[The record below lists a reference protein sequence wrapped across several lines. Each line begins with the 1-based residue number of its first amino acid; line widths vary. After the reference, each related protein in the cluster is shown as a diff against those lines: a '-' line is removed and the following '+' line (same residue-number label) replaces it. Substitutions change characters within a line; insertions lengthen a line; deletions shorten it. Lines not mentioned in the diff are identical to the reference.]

1 MRAREFVTES
11 RAKLPPEAAGPMHDT
26 YMLPGLR
33 NNDAYRS
40 YRFGV
45 AMARARADI
54 GGPGKDLP
62 PWNSES
68 AMGMYGIIA
77 GFDENVDPVIDLA
90 LKMTDIKGGKIAV
103 STDDSEE
110 PASVQTKSPINS
122 FKGYPR

>member
-11 RAKLPPEAAGPMHDT
+11 RAKLPAEAAGPMHDT

-33 NNDAYRS
+33 NNDSYRS

-45 AMARARADI
+45 AMARARADL
-54 GGPGKDLP
+54 GGVGKDLP
-62 PWNSES
+62 AWNTES

-90 LKMTDIKGGKIAV
+90 LKMTDIAGGKIPV

-110 PASVQTKSPINS
+110 PKSVDTVSPIRP
-122 FKGYPR
+122 FRGYPR

>member
-1 MRAREFVTES
+1 MRAREFMLEN
-11 RAKLPPEAAGPMHDT
+11 RARLPAEAAGPMHDT

-45 AMARARADI
+45 AMARARADL
-54 GGPGKDLP
+54 GGVGKDLP
-62 PWNSES
+62 AWNSES
-68 AMGMYGIIA
+68 ALGMYGIIA

-90 LKMTDIKGGKIAV
+90 LKMTDIAGGKISV
-103 STDDSEE
+103 SSDASEE
-110 PASVQTKSPINS
+110 PNYVDTTSPIRA

>member
-1 MRAREFVTES
+1 MRFREFVTES
-11 RAKLPPEAAGPMHDT
+11 RARLPVEASAPMHDT

-45 AMARARADI
+45 AIARARADL
-54 GGPGKDLP
+54 GGSGKDLP
-62 PWNSES
+62 KWNTES

-90 LKMTDIKGGKIAV
+90 LKMTDTPGGKIPV
-103 STDDSEE
+103 SSDDSEE
-110 PASVQTKSPINS
+110 PGYVDTTSPIKP
-122 FKGYPR
+122 FQGYPR

>member
-45 AMARARADI
+45 AMARARADL
-54 GGPGKDLP
+54 GGAGKDLP
-62 PWNSES
+62 KWNTES

-110 PASVQTKSPINS
+110 PAYVDSISPIKP
-122 FKGYPR
+122 FQGYPR

>member
-1 MRAREFVTES
+1 MRAREFVSES

-45 AMARARADI
+45 AMARARADL
-54 GGPGKDLP
+54 GGAGKDLP
-62 PWNSES
+62 AWNTES
-68 AMGMYGIIA
+68 AMGMYGIVS

-90 LKMTDIKGGKIAV
+90 LKMTDIPGGKIPV

-110 PASVQTKSPINS
+110 PAYVDSTSPIRP

>member
-1 MRAREFVTES
+1 VRAREFVVES
-11 RAKLPPEAAGPMHDT
+11 RAKLPAEAAGPMHDT

-45 AMARARADI
+45 AMARARADL
-54 GGPGKDLP
+54 GGVGKDLP
-62 PWNSES
+62 KWNSES

-90 LKMTDIKGGKIAV
+90 LKMTDISGGKIAV
-103 STDDSEE
+103 SSDDSEE
-110 PASVQTKSPINS
+110 PAYVDTVSPIKP

>member
-11 RAKLPPEAAGPMHDT
+11 RAKLPVEASGPMHDT

-54 GGPGKDLP
+54 GGAGKDLP
-62 PWNSES
+62 AWNSES
-68 AMGMYGIIA
+68 AMGMYGVIA

-110 PASVQTKSPINS
+110 PGYVDTTSPVKA
-122 FKGYPR
+122 FKVYPR

>member
-1 MRAREFVTES
+1 MRAREFIKES
-11 RAKLPPEAAGPMHDT
+11 RARLPIEAAGPMHDT

-33 NNDAYRS
+33 NNDAYKS

-45 AMARARADI
+45 AMARARADL

-62 PWNSES
+62 KWNSES

-90 LKMTDIKGGKIAV
+90 LKMTDIPGGKIPV
-103 STDDSEE
+103 STDDSQE
-110 PASVQTKSPINS
+110 PSYVDAKSPIVA

>member
-1 MRAREFVTES
+1 MRAREFVIES
-11 RAKLPPEAAGPMHDT
+11 RARLPAEAADPMHDT

-45 AMARARADI
+45 AMARARADL
-54 GGPGKDLP
+54 GGEGKDLP
-62 PWNSES
+62 KWNSES

-90 LKMTDIKGGKIAV
+90 LKMTDIDGGKISV
-103 STDDSEE
+103 STNDSQE
-110 PASVQTKSPINS
+110 PGYVDTVSPIKP
-122 FKGYPR
+122 FQGYPR

>member
-1 MRAREFVTES
+1 MRAREFVAES
-11 RAKLPPEAAGPMHDT
+11 RAKLPPEAADPMHDT
-26 YMLPGLR
+26 YMIPGLR

-54 GGPGKDLP
+54 GGAGKDLP
-62 PWNSES
+62 AWNTES
-68 AMGMYGIIA
+68 AMGMYGIVA

-90 LKMTDIKGGKIAV
+90 LKMTNISGGKIAV
-103 STDDSEE
+103 STNDSEE
-110 PASVQTKSPINS
+110 PAYVTTRSPINS

>member
-11 RAKLPPEAAGPMHDT
+11 RAKLPVEAAGPMHDT
-26 YMLPGLR
+26 YMIPGLR

-45 AMARARADI
+45 AMARARADL
-54 GGPGKDLP
+54 GGAGKDLP
-62 PWNSES
+62 AWNTES
-68 AMGMYGIIA
+68 AMGMYGIVA
-77 GFDENVDPVIDLA
+77 GFDETVDPVIDLA

-110 PASVQTKSPINS
+110 PPPVNTVSPIRS
-122 FKGYPR
+122 FAGYPR

>member
-1 MRAREFVTES
+1 MRAREFINES
-11 RAKLPPEAAGPMHDT
+11 RAQLPVEAAGPMHDT

-45 AMARARADI
+45 AIARARADL

-62 PWNSES
+62 KWNSES

-77 GFDENVDPVIDLA
+77 GFDETVDPAIDLA
-90 LKMTDIKGGKIAV
+90 LKMTDTPGGKIPV
-103 STDDSEE
+103 SSDDSEE
-110 PASVQTKSPINS
+110 PGYVDSKSPIQA
-122 FKGYPR
+122 FRGYPR

>member
-1 MRAREFVTES
+1 MSARDFVTVS
-11 RAKLPPEAAGPMHDT
+11 RATLPVEASAPLHET

-62 PWNSES
+62 KWNTES
-68 AMGMYGIIA
+68 AMGMYGIVA
-77 GFDENVDPVIDLA
+77 GFDETVDPVIDLA
-90 LKMTDIKGGKIAV
+90 LKMTNIAGGKISV
-103 STDDSEE
+103 SSDASEE
-110 PASVQTKSPINS
+110 PGYVDTTSPVRA

>member
-1 MRAREFVTES
+1 MRAREFVSES

-45 AMARARADI
+45 AMARARADL
-54 GGPGKDLP
+54 GGDGKDLP
-62 PWNSES
+62 AWNTES

-77 GFDENVDPVIDLA
+77 GFDETVDPVIDLA

>member
-11 RAKLPPEAAGPMHDT
+11 RAKLPIEAAGPMHDT

-45 AMARARADI
+45 AMARARADL

-62 PWNSES
+62 KWNSES

-90 LKMTDIKGGKIAV
+90 LKMTDTPGGKRPV
-103 STDDSEE
+103 STDASEE
-110 PASVQTKSPINS
+110 PAYVVTRSPINS

>member
-45 AMARARADI
+45 AMARARADL
-54 GGPGKDLP
+54 GGPGKELP
-62 PWNSES
+62 AWNTES
-68 AMGMYGIIA
+68 AMGMYGIVS
-77 GFDENVDPVIDLA
+77 GFDETVDPVIDLA
-90 LKMTDIKGGKIAV
+90 LKMTNIKGGKIAV

-110 PASVQTKSPINS
+110 PGYVDTTSPIRA

>member
-1 MRAREFVTES
+1 
-11 RAKLPPEAAGPMHDT
+11 MHDT

-45 AMARARADI
+45 AMARARADL
-54 GGPGKDLP
+54 GGDGKDLP
-62 PWNSES
+62 AWNTES

-77 GFDENVDPVIDLA
+77 GFDETVDPVIDLA

>member
-1 MRAREFVTES
+1 MRAREFVVES
-11 RAKLPPEAAGPMHDT
+11 RARLPAEAAGPMHDT

-45 AMARARADI
+45 AIARARADL

-62 PWNSES
+62 AWNSES

-77 GFDENVDPVIDLA
+77 GFDETVDPVIDLA
-90 LKMTDIKGGKIAV
+90 LKMTNIPGGKISV
-103 STDDSEE
+103 SSDASEE
-110 PASVQTKSPINS
+110 PEYVDTTSPIKA

>member
-1 MRAREFVTES
+1 MRAREFMIEN
-11 RAKLPPEAAGPMHDT
+11 RAKLPAEAAGPMHDT

-45 AMARARADI
+45 AMARARADL
-54 GGPGKDLP
+54 GGVGKDLP
-62 PWNSES
+62 AWNSES
-68 AMGMYGIIA
+68 ALGMYGIIA

-90 LKMTDIKGGKIAV
+90 LKMTDIAGGKISV
-103 STDDSEE
+103 SSDASEE
-110 PASVQTKSPINS
+110 PGYVDTVSPIRA

>member
-45 AMARARADI
+45 AMARARADL
-54 GGPGKDLP
+54 GGAGKDLP
-62 PWNSES
+62 KWNTES
-68 AMGMYGIIA
+68 AMGMYGIVS

-90 LKMTDIKGGKIAV
+90 LKMTNISGGKISV
-103 STDDSEE
+103 SSDDSEE
-110 PASVQTKSPINS
+110 PDYVDVKSPVKA

>member
-1 MRAREFVTES
+1 MRAREFVSES

-45 AMARARADI
+45 AMARARADL
-54 GGPGKDLP
+54 GGAGKDLP
-62 PWNSES
+62 KWNTES

-90 LKMTDIKGGKIAV
+90 LKMTDIPGGKISV
-103 STDDSEE
+103 SSDDSEE
-110 PASVQTKSPINS
+110 PDYVDTVSPVRA

>member
-11 RAKLPPEAAGPMHDT
+11 RSKLPVEASGPMHDT

-45 AMARARADI
+45 AMARARADL

-62 PWNSES
+62 AWNSES
-68 AMGMYGIIA
+68 ALGMYGIIA
-77 GFDENVDPVIDLA
+77 GFDETVDPVIDLA
-90 LKMTDIKGGKIAV
+90 LKMTNIAGGKISV
-103 STDDSEE
+103 SSDASEE
-110 PASVQTKSPINS
+110 PGYVDTTSPIKP

>member
-1 MRAREFVTES
+1 MRAREFVSES
-11 RAKLPPEAAGPMHDT
+11 RAKLPIEAAGPMHDT

-45 AMARARADI
+45 AMARARADL
-54 GGPGKDLP
+54 GGAGKDLP
-62 PWNSES
+62 KWNSES

-90 LKMTDIKGGKIAV
+90 LKMTDTPGGKRPV
-103 STDDSEE
+103 STDASEE
-110 PASVQTKSPINS
+110 PGYVDSVSPVRP
-122 FKGYPR
+122 FAGYPR

>member
-1 MRAREFVTES
+1 MRAREFIAES
-11 RAKLPPEAAGPMHDT
+11 RASLPVESSGPMHDT

-54 GGPGKDLP
+54 GGVGKELP
-62 PWNSES
+62 AWNSES
-68 AMGMYGIIA
+68 AMGMYGIVS
-77 GFDENVDPVIDLA
+77 GFDETVDPVIDLA
-90 LKMTDIKGGKIAV
+90 LKMTDIAGGKISV
-103 STDDSEE
+103 SSDASEE
-110 PASVQTKSPINS
+110 PAYVDTTSPIRA